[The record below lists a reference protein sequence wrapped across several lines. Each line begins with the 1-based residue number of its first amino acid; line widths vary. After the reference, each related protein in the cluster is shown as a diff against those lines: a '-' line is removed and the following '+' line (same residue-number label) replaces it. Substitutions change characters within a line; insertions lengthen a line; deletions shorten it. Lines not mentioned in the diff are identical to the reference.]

1 MRCTANTR
9 EGRQCKRNA
18 KENGEECDQHQGLKK
33 WREQQALLNSYKEDP
48 PMIGLLKL
56 VRLRQYQGYW
66 GVPISCYHNDHLEY
80 SVRVG
85 PTLPI
90 RCWDKGLR
98 LDQRIIN
105 VNGKDVKGMS
115 YEDVVALISGVTED
129 ILYLIVLLP
138 PDGHGY
144 HTQQDVARK
153 QWVEKARLA
162 AERRNER
169 RARLQETARRVVAG
183 VHQEELQL
191 AQQRKSGLPRL
202 EAWRGYRVDDVE
214 RRKLSD
220 KAKLDDKQ
228 QQQWIREA
236 EERAKVAARKR
247 RSEQCWGWLK
257 WGKRRGCEERT
268 AQVKAAT
275 PPKKRAGTGVLE
287 PLLSIVENPMFTHDH
302 QD

>member
-1 MRCTANTR
+1 
-9 EGRQCKRNA
+9 
-18 KENGEECDQHQGLKK
+18 
-33 WREQQALLNSYKEDP
+33 
-48 PMIGLLKL
+48 
-56 VRLRQYQGYW
+56 
-66 GVPISCYHNDHLEY
+66 
-80 SVRVG
+80 
-85 PTLPI
+85 
-90 RCWDKGLR
+90 LR

-115 YEDVVALISGVTED
+115 SEDVVALISGVTED
-129 ILYLIVLLP
+129 ILYLIVLVP
-138 PDGHGY
+138 ADGHGY

-169 RARLQETARRVVAG
+169 RAQLQETARRVVSG

-191 AQQRKSGLPRL
+191 AQQRKSELPRL
-202 EAWRGYRVDDVE
+202 EAWRGYRLDDVE

-247 RSEQCWGWLK
+247 RSERCLGWLK
-257 WGKRRGCEERT
+257 WGKRRGREERT

-275 PPKKRAGTGVLE
+275 PPQKRAGTGVLE